1 MLAASQVRLGPPGN
15 DIMNLTAE
23 EFFLFA
29 HNGYMLIPQV
39 LTRDVLKALT
49 ATIAQHVEK
58 RIAPVV
64 CEDPD
69 RPGYGK
75 NGDIAGA
82 RVLRLSKV
90 LNRDP
95 IFYKVASSPRLVAV
109 LQDLLGPNVDV
120 VLNRHNHVTLRPPGA
135 AKLEWHRD
143 VANWSRPIISAV
155 FYLEDS
161 TLDNGCTWVLPG
173 SHHMLAY
180 HARLEGHG
188 RLDSLERMGQQS
200 LPVLARAGDVL
211 IFNGLM
217 LHGAGANGTDAT
229 RMSMT
234 LGYHAV
240 DELGFPEEAH
250 KLLVA
255 GERVLR
261 HN

>member
-1 MLAASQVRLGPPGN
+1 M
-15 DIMNLTAE
+15 DILMFLMPE
-23 EFFLFA
+23 EFFLFD
-29 HNGYMLIPQV
+29 HNGYYLVKQALAP
-39 LTRDVLKALT
+39 DVLDTLKV
-49 ATIAQHVEK
+49 TIAQHAEERV
-58 RIAPVV
+58 APLV
-64 CEDPD
+64 CEDPA

-75 NGDIAGA
+75 NGDIVGA

-90 LNRDP
+90 LTRDP
-95 IFYKVASSPRLVAV
+95 VFATAASSAKLIAI

-135 AKLEWHRD
+135 AQLEWHRD

-161 TLDNGCTWVLPG
+161 TFENGCTWILPG

-180 HARLEGHG
+180 HAQLSGHA
-188 RLDSLERMGQQS
+188 RMDSLDRLGHQAV
-200 LPVLARAGDVL
+200 PVPASAGDVL
-211 IFNGLM
+211 LMNGLAI
-217 LHGAGANGTDAT
+217 HGAGANHTNAT

-234 LGYHAV
+234 LGYHAA
-240 DELGFPEEAH
+240 DELGSREEPE
-250 KLLVA
+250 KLLLA

>member
-1 MLAASQVRLGPPGN
+1 MDILML
-15 DIMNLTAE
+15 LTAE
-23 EFFLFA
+23 EFFLFD
-29 HNGYMLIPQV
+29 HNGYYLVKQALVP
-39 LTRDVLKALT
+39 DVLHKLK
-49 ATIAQHVEK
+49 ATIIQHAEERV
-58 RIAPVV
+58 APIV
-64 CEDPD
+64 CEDPA

-75 NGDIAGA
+75 SGDIPDA

-90 LNRDP
+90 LARDP
-95 IFYKVASSPRLVAV
+95 VFCTAASSPKLIAV

-135 AKLEWHRD
+135 ARLEWHRD

-161 TLDNGCTWVLPG
+161 NLENGCTGILPG

-180 HARLEGHG
+180 HSQLSGHG
-188 RLDSLERMGQQS
+188 RMDSLERLGDQAV
-200 LPVLARAGDVL
+200 PIPARAGDVL
-211 IFNGLM
+211 LMNGLAI
-217 LHGAGANGTDAT
+217 HGAGANHTDAT

-234 LGYHAV
+234 LGYHAA
-240 DELGFPEEAH
+240 DELGSRVEPE